1 MMPGTA
7 APFPMYNPETCQWMG
22 MNMGMGM
29 YPYPPFFAPMHRP
42 EYYPNPMAYRGYRGV
57 RGARYPRARGRGV
70 GGRGRGGYQSHEGDY
85 NRYDNYESDHY
96 DQRRSKYSR
105 SRYVIFI
112 EKHNTPHKKRKV
124 NFYIEAV
131 LGVKLINNLE
141 RGVCRRHT
149 KPAF

>member
-29 YPYPPFFAPMHRP
+29 YPYPPFFAPMPRP
-42 EYYPNPMAYRGYRGV
+42 DYYPNPMAYRGYRGV

-70 GGRGRGGYQSHEGDY
+70 VGRGRGGYQTHDGEY
-85 NRYDNYESDHY
+85 NRYDNYEGDHY

-105 SRYVIFI
+105 SR
-112 EKHNTPHKKRKV
+112 
-124 NFYIEAV
+124 
-131 LGVKLINNLE
+131 
-141 RGVCRRHT
+141 
-149 KPAF
+149 